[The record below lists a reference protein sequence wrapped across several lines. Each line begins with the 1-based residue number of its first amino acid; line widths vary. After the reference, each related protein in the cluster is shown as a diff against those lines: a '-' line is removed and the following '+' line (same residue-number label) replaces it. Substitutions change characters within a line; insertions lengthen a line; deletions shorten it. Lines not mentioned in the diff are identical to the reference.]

1 MSKKWPLAAALVV
14 LALLPLIKHRARPRA
29 ATPARSPARTPTQSP
44 TQSKD
49 EHAVPVRVV
58 RSPATPPRAPQRWL
72 HKAAELGHLNA
83 QYALA
88 LLYGK
93 GDRVP
98 QDLHESEKWAR
109 RAADGG
115 HEGAKRILEIL
126 LTRGDAHKQ

>member
-14 LALLPLIKHRARPRA
+14 LALLPLIKSRARPHYGA
-29 ATPARSPARTPTQSP
+29 PAGAPTRRP
-44 TQSKD
+44 TEKPLLSTD

-58 RSPATPPRAPQRWL
+58 RSAATPPRAPQRWL
-72 HKAAELGHLNA
+72 EKAAELGHANA

-93 GDRVP
+93 GERVP

-109 RAADGG
+109 RAADRG

-126 LTRGDAHKQ
+126 LRRDASES

>member
-14 LALLPLIKHRARPRA
+14 LALLPLIKHGARPKVA
-29 ATPARSPARTPTQSP
+29 ALRRLSTRSPVRHE
-44 TQSKD
+44 D

-58 RSPATPPRAPQRWL
+58 RSPSTPPRAPQRWL

-93 GDRVP
+93 GDNVP

-109 RAADGG
+109 RAANGG
-115 HEGAKRILEIL
+115 HEGAKRILDILL
-126 LTRGDAHKQ
+126 LTRRRA

>member
-14 LALLPLIKHRARPRA
+14 LALLPLIRSRARPQTA
-29 ATPARSPARTPTQSP
+29 PARAPARTPTQS
-44 TQSKD
+44 KD
-49 EHAVPVRVV
+49 DHMVPVRVV
-58 RSPATPPRAPQRWL
+58 RSAGTPPRAPQRWL

-93 GDRVP
+93 GDSVP

-109 RAADGG
+109 RAADRG

-126 LTRGDAHKQ
+126 LTLDARKQ

>member
-14 LALLPLIKHRARPRA
+14 LALLPLIKSRARPQTA
-29 ATPARSPARTPTQSP
+29 PARSPARTPMQA
-44 TQSKD
+44 KD

-58 RSPATPPRAPQRWL
+58 RSAGTPPRAPQRWL

-93 GDRVP
+93 GDSVP
-98 QDLHESEKWAR
+98 QDLYESEKWAR
-109 RAADGG
+109 RAADRG

-126 LTRGDAHKQ
+126 STLDARKQ

>member
-14 LALLPLIKHRARPRA
+14 LALLPLVKHRTRPQ
-29 ATPARSPARTPTQSP
+29 TGVRSPARASGPTTS
-44 TQSKD
+44 TAD
-49 EHAVPVRVV
+49 EEHAVLVRVV
-58 RSPATPPRAPQRWL
+58 RSPSTPPRTPQRWL

-126 LTRGDAHKQ
+126 LTRRRA

>member
-1 MSKKWPLAAALVV
+1 MSKKWPLAAALVA
-14 LALLPLIKHRARPRA
+14 LALLPLIKHRTRPQRA
-29 ATPARSPARTPTQSP
+29 APSPDRKPEYTASE
-44 TQSKD
+44 D
-49 EHAVPVRVV
+49 EHRIPVRVV
-58 RSPATPPRAPQRWL
+58 RSPSTPPRTPQRWL

-93 GDRVP
+93 GDSVP

-126 LTRGDAHKQ
+126 LTRRRA

>member
-14 LALLPLIKHRARPRA
+14 LALLPLIRQRKRP
-29 ATPARSPARTPTQSP
+29 PAGVHLPASSSTTTSEE
-44 TQSKD
+44 

-58 RSPATPPRAPQRWL
+58 RSSSTPPRTPHRWL
-72 HKAAELGHLNA
+72 RKAAELGHLNA

-93 GDRVP
+93 GERVP

-109 RAADGG
+109 RAAEGG

-126 LTRGDAHKQ
+126 LTRDRRSA